1 LISKAAPL
9 VSAMTDAPPLAKSS
23 SRQSALMHDDS
34 WEVRRRLMGKR
45 VLVRNWRPDKVKVE
59 DGSSILTTCSPGQLL
74 REYRAAALAVMAW
87 ADDVTFED
95 SGIWL
100 IPPPRHVH
108 QPWRTLAYHLA
119 VVHLGARKAD
129 VARAAH
135 VSERAINFAC
145 WRIERDRDDEA
156 VDAALVAL
164 EQEAGLMML
173 RCLAAEGA
181 RGCQPPAGGV
191 DSGGVPPWLAALD
204 DDMIAELLPATTA
217 I

>member
-1 LISKAAPL
+1 
-9 VSAMTDAPPLAKSS
+9 MG
-23 SRQSALMHDDS
+23 DDS
-34 WEVRRRLMGKR
+34 WSERRCLMGKR
-45 VLVRNWRPDKVKVE
+45 VLVRNWRPDKVKLE
-59 DGSSILTTCSPGQLL
+59 DGGPILTTCSPWQLL

-87 ADDVTFED
+87 ASDVAFED

-100 IPPPRHVH
+100 VPPPRHVH

-181 RGCQPPAGGV
+181 RETSPPSDTFSGLTPPTNIGGLLEANL
-191 DSGGVPPWLAALD
+191 PPWLAALD
-204 DDMIAELLPATTA
+204 DDMVAELSPSKASV
-217 I
+217 

>member
-1 LISKAAPL
+1 
-9 VSAMTDAPPLAKSS
+9 MGDE
-23 SRQSALMHDDS
+23 S
-34 WEVRRRLMGKR
+34 WDVRRCLTGKR
-45 VLVRNWRPDKVKVE
+45 VLVRDWRPDKVKVE
-59 DGSSILTTCSPGQLL
+59 ARLGEDGPILTTCSPWQLL

-87 ADDVTFED
+87 ASDVAFED

-129 VARAAH
+129 VARAAG

-173 RCLAAEGA
+173 RCLAHSGGLSPAGLLEAVA
-181 RGCQPPAGGV
+181 RGENI
-191 DSGGVPPWLAALD
+191 PPWLAALD
-204 DDMIAELLPATTA
+204 DEMIAELSPVKAA